1 MTGKPWRTVGA
12 VGLFVAAS
20 ACSTVDPDAVRGDPA
35 ALVVAI
41 TDVEHGERL
50 AVDAGG
56 LGFRGGA
63 SKFHDVLLATLTK
76 YGAASDVIVWQEGS
90 EVFPDVL
97 ITPVIERA
105 EPFVHE
111 GVSSGFWA
119 SGLLWLGT
127 WIGGLAVDDSNYD
140 TNLVVRFD
148 VRDAVSDFEIQAVNA
163 SGGMV
168 STSFLDRNS
177 FFSWSTVQ
185 ALILPPFW
193 TSDDIESASVE
204 LTDRAVTNASVELV
218 RFLKSEFEPRCMET
232 SQPSFT
238 ILDPDNGARLPV
250 GEAKL
255 RFRLESRTTP
265 FSALTISVNGQAV
278 SHDEEVTS
286 IPPSRPGQPHRLDHE
301 CMIPLELGDNF
312 VRLEFVAG
320 STFTRT
326 LRLIGQ

>member
-204 LTDRAVTNASVELV
+204 LTDRAVTNASVGACAVLEVRIRAALHGDEPALV
-218 RFLKSEFEPRCMET
+218 HHSGSRQRRPSPRRRSETAVPLGIPHDTVQRAHHLG
-232 SQPSFT
+232 QRPS
-238 ILDPDNGARLPV
+238 RLPRRRSHQHSPVATRATSPV
-250 GEAKL
+250 G
-255 RFRLESRTTP
+255 SRM
-265 FSALTISVNGQAV
+265 
-278 SHDEEVTS
+278 HD
-286 IPPSRPGQPHRLDHE
+286 P
-301 CMIPLELGDNF
+301 
-312 VRLEFVAG
+312 A
-320 STFTRT
+320 
-326 LRLIGQ
+326 